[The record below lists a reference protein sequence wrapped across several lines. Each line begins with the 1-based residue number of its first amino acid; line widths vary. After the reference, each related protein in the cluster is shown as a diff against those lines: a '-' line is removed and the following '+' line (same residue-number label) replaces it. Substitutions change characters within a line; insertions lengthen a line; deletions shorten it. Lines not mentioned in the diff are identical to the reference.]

1 MLYVANNQ
9 SRIGWRQPSLLWG
22 VGAWCAPRRQWW
34 NKKRHN
40 FAKTLF
46 SVFITSEELCFRE
59 KKSFKIMQSSGKIT
73 IIFGKVI
80 ELVLID
86 S

>member
-1 MLYVANNQ
+1 MAATF
-9 SRIGWRQPSLLWG
+9 PSLGGRGSVPG
-22 VGAWCAPRRQWW
+22 VPPGGSGGI
-34 NKKRHN
+34 KKRHN

-46 SVFITSEELCFRE
+46 SVFITFEELCFRE